1 MFGPA
6 LLVSPVTEPDVTT
19 WETYLPKTQGG
30 WFDYHTGRHYAGGQ
44 TVTTSVSKAQI
55 PVFVRAGSIIP
66 LSGDEVL
73 VYGGK
78 DASFT
83 LYEDDGTTMAYEQGK
98 CSRINFRWDDAK
110 GKLKVSRNKGR
121 QFKITIH
128 NTTK

>member
-6 LLVSPVTEPDVTT
+6 FLISPVTAPEVRS

-30 WFDYHTGRHYAGGQ
+30 WYDFRTGKHYEGGQ
-44 TVTTSVSKAQI
+44 TVTTTVTKAYI

-66 LSGDEVL
+66 LSEDEVL
-73 VYGGK
+73 VYPGA

-98 CSRINFRWDDAK
+98 YSRTTFRWNDARKKLNISPRKKRKFKVRTFDAK
-110 GKLKVSRNKGR
+110 
-121 QFKITIH
+121 
-128 NTTK
+128 